1 MFRMNLKR
9 IFGRKKKKRFN
20 EKDIGKVLQT
30 DTPFAIKEA
39 YNSVRTNLMFASKG
53 QECPVFVVTSA
64 QPNDGKSIN
73 CVNLAVS
80 FAQAG
85 KKVVLIDGDMRNPTV
100 NRYLKLK
107 SSGGLS
113 EYLAGME
120 KKVQVKRTNIENL
133 DIITGG
139 SVPPNPAELLAG
151 ERMPALLDTLKE
163 SYECIFI
170 DTPPVEVV
178 TDASILIPY
187 VTGYVFIV
195 QSESSDLLVVQHA
208 VAMMEQL
215 GAPIAGFILNKVSPK
230 KQGYYKK
237 YSRYNGYY
245 YKYGSRYGRYGYG
258 RQGYGYGY
266 GYGEQPGQGEMNG
279 PKN

>member
-1 MFRMNLKR
+1 MFRINLKR
-9 IFGRKKKKRFN
+9 MFGNNKKKRFN
-20 EKDIGKVLQT
+20 EKDLGKVLQA

-39 YNSVRTNLMFASKG
+39 YNSIRTNLMFTSRG

-73 CVNLAVS
+73 CVNLAIS

-85 KKVVLIDGDMRNPTV
+85 KKVVLIDADMRNPTV
-100 NRYLKLK
+100 NRYMKQK
-107 SSGGLS
+107 SAGGLS
-113 EYLAGME
+113 EYLAGMD
-120 KKVQVKRTNIENL
+120 KTIQVKKTSVENL
-133 DIITGG
+133 DMITGG
-139 SVPPNPAELLAG
+139 AVPPNPAELLAG
-151 ERMPALLDTLKE
+151 ERFPMLLDVLKQH
-163 SYECIFI
+163 YECIFI

-178 TDASILIPY
+178 TDASILVPY
-187 VTGYVFIV
+187 VTGYIFIV

-245 YKYGSRYGRYGYG
+245 YKYGSRYGRYG

-266 GYGEQPGQGEMNG
+266 GYGERPAQEEMHG